1 MRNAQPI
8 GWNIAHGR
16 LFHSDSEQEASMDKD
31 RIKGSAKNVGGKAK
45 EGFGKAVGDKK
56 TESEGKAD
64 QAKGKAQNAF
74 GSAKDKLRGK

>member
-1 MRNAQPI
+1 MLTAQPI
-8 GWNIAHGR
+8 GWNIANGR
-16 LFHSDSEQEASMDKD
+16 LFHSEQEANMDKV

-45 EGFGKAVGDKK
+45 EGFGKALGDKK